1 MVAGVGNS
9 NNMNNYEYFDNSPF
23 NGNNYYKLNQV
34 DFDGQSSESNIVVVQ
49 VKNNSNIN
57 IYSNNNSLFITNNN
71 EKIDFVEIAD
81 LTGKIIYSTKNNSD
95 ENGLQVNL
103 SNFAKGIYFAKV
115 LCNKQIEVRKFVVN

>member
-1 MVAGVGNS
+1 
-9 NNMNNYEYFDNSPF
+9 MNNYEYFDNSPF

-57 IYSNNNSLFITNNN
+57 IYSDNNMLYVTTNDNDIINFIEITDITGKLICSISNDSDNNNLHINMQ
-71 EKIDFVEIAD
+71 
-81 LTGKIIYSTKNNSD
+81 Y
-95 ENGLQVNL
+95 
-103 SNFAKGIYFAKV
+103 FAKGIYFAKV

>member
-1 MVAGVGNS
+1 
-9 NNMNNYEYFDNSPF
+9 MNNYEYFDNSPF

-115 LCNKQIEVRKFVVN
+115 LSNNQVEVRKFIVQ